1 MDIPAEEV
9 KGNKLIMDFN
19 DAYNPYCAYAPNYA
33 CPLPPAENTLTA
45 AIEAG
50 EKFDAEKH

>member
-1 MDIPAEEV
+1 M
-9 KGNKLIMDFN
+9 LIIDFN
-19 DAYNPYCAYAPNYA
+19 EAYNPYCAYAPNYA
-33 CPLPPAENTLTA
+33 CPVPPAENTLTA